1 MPRHAVR
8 VSAAP
13 ASGAARR
20 TTPAY
25 RPFLDGLRAVAVLG
39 VLVYHLN
46 RDWLPGGFLGVDIFF
61 VLSGYLITMLLLNEH
76 RETGRIS
83 LPTFWAR
90 RIRRLLPA
98 LLVLLVVMVILIDVG
113 GDPLALGQARGD
125 LLATLFYAANWHFIT
140 SGQTYFSQ
148 FLAVS
153 PDRHTWSL
161 AIEEQFYLVWPI
173 LVAVILARFRTRAL
187 GIVAVTVGV
196 ASALWMVAIF
206 NPADPSRAY
215 YGTDSRIFQIL
226 IGAVLAISLAGPLK
240 ARVAIWGRRLAP
252 VALLAIAA
260 AYLLLADDNSI
271 YYHGGAVVVALAAA
285 TLIAGLEAGSPIDRL
300 LSLRP
305 LVLVGL
311 ASYGMYLWHFP
322 IIIFTNQW
330 LGPTSTPAIALLAV
344 GLTFS
349 VTAISYIVVESPIR
363 RRGLLL
369 GYKLT
374 PARLARV
381 VPLASG
387 AVAVIIVAVTANGV
401 VATNWNDAN
410 GDPTGIA
417 IYTPAPT
424 PSDSVASPT
433 RLPTFAQTPGPSAT
447 VSPTDF
453 PIGGPGWTIGVVGDS
468 VMVSAMPGLQAE
480 AAKRGWRL
488 IAAAKRSC
496 PIGYETLYDQGGAP
510 SPNDGQCGIVRTLHD
525 QLLAAKPNVVI
536 WHDLQSALARKSPS
550 GALLNPGTTA
560 WKLSLFEEWS
570 LVLDRFLAVGAKVVI
585 VLPPLRSQQAPG
597 CQGVANQAR
606 CQVIQRQD
614 TVIRQAT
621 QEWFAG
627 ILGQKGVYEI
637 QVDSLLC
644 PHGNPCPGKVAGI
657 DVRLPGY
664 DQTHFTQAGSTWFAP
679 RLFDKVVAAL
689 EGPAPSPAP
698 TT

>member
-1 MPRHAVR
+1 
-8 VSAAP
+8 
-13 ASGAARR
+13 
-20 TTPAY
+20 
-25 RPFLDGLRAVAVLG
+25 
-39 VLVYHLN
+39 
-46 RDWLPGGFLGVDIFF
+46 
-61 VLSGYLITMLLLNEH
+61 
-76 RETGRIS
+76 
-83 LPTFWAR
+83 
-90 RIRRLLPA
+90 
-98 LLVLLVVMVILIDVG
+98 
-113 GDPLALGQARGD
+113 
-125 LLATLFYAANWHFIT
+125 
-140 SGQTYFSQ
+140 
-148 FLAVS
+148 
-153 PDRHTWSL
+153 
-161 AIEEQFYLVWPI
+161 
-173 LVAVILARFRTRAL
+173 
-187 GIVAVTVGV
+187 
-196 ASALWMVAIF
+196 
-206 NPADPSRAY
+206 
-215 YGTDSRIFQIL
+215 
-226 IGAVLAISLAGPLK
+226 
-240 ARVAIWGRRLAP
+240 
-252 VALLAIAA
+252 
-260 AYLLLADDNSI
+260 
-271 YYHGGAVVVALAAA
+271 
-285 TLIAGLEAGSPIDRL
+285 
-300 LSLRP
+300 
-305 LVLVGL
+305 
-311 ASYGMYLWHFP
+311 
-322 IIIFTNQW
+322 
-330 LGPTSTPAIALLAV
+330 
-344 GLTFS
+344 
-349 VTAISYIVVESPIR
+349 
-363 RRGLLL
+363 
-369 GYKLT
+369 
-374 PARLARV
+374 

>member
-349 VTAISYIVVESPIR
+349 ITAISYIVVESPIR

-614 TVIRQAT
+614 MVIRQAT

-679 RLFDKVVAAL
+679 RLFDKIVAAL

>member
-1 MPRHAVR
+1 MR
-8 VSAAP
+8 VAAPP
-13 ASGAARR
+13 ASGVARR
-20 TTPAY
+20 STPAY

-46 RDWLPGGFLGVDIFF
+46 REWLPGGFLGVDIFF

-271 YYHGGAVVVALAAA
+271 YYHGGAVVIALAAA

-330 LGPTSTPAIALLAV
+330 VGPTSTPAIALLAV

-381 VPLASG
+381 VPIASG

-410 GDPTGIA
+410 ADPTGIA
-417 IYTPAPT
+417 IYTPAPA
-424 PSDSVASPT
+424 PSESGASPT
-433 RLPTFAQTPGPSAT
+433 RLPTFAQTPGPSAAA
-447 VSPTDF
+447 SPTDF

-468 VMVSAMPGLQAE
+468 VMVSAIPGLQAE

-510 SPNDGQCGIVRTLHD
+510 SPNDGQCGIVQTLHD
-525 QLLAAKPNVVI
+525 QLIAAKPNVVI

-560 WKLSLFEEWS
+560 WKMNLFEEWT

-597 CQGVANQAR
+597 CQGVVNQAR

-621 QEWFAG
+621 QEWLAG

-644 PHGNPCPGKVAGI
+644 PHGNPCPSKVAGI

-689 EGPAPSPAP
+689 EGPAPTPAP

>member
-1 MPRHAVR
+1 LPRHAVR

-349 VTAISYIVVESPIR
+349 ITAISYIVVESPIR

-614 TVIRQAT
+614 MVIRQAT